1 NFTIWTQTE
10 KTVAKA
16 ELDRDG
22 VNAWIVRASGV
33 RDPQLSRMS
42 PGDVS
47 SLGRSNWF
55 MERGTFMEQQVSG
68 KAALEERYKLKL
80 SAEASE

>member
-1 NFTIWTQTE
+1 M
-10 KTVAKA
+10 
-16 ELDRDG
+16 
-22 VNAWIVRASGV
+22 RASGV

-47 SLGRSNWF
+47 SLGRNNWF
-55 MERGTFMEQQVSG
+55 MERGMFTEQQVSG
-68 KAALEERYKLKL
+68 KLALEERYKFKL